1 MPTDF
6 IATCDL
12 IHEMKRSVTPT
23 RDKILS
29 GVKPSKDSKASHP
42 SNPATLRRPTSA
54 DGTTSFVQGSKKKE
68 SSPSSS
74 SSVPNYLRPTV
85 NSTSKARYE
94 SREALS
100 FLVAHNPSFS
110 SNMCL
115 PHEAAS
121 KPPQKK
127 KTTTTLFHRRS
138 ASESGVKVS
147 LFAIILLICI

>member
-1 MPTDF
+1 
-6 IATCDL
+6 
-12 IHEMKRSVTPT
+12 MKRSVTPT

-29 GVKPSKDSKASHP
+29 GVKSSKDSKASPP

-54 DGTTSFVQGSKKKE
+54 DATSSKLQGSKKKLE

-94 SREALS
+94 SRETLS

-115 PHEAAS
+115 PHETAS

-147 LFAIILLICI
+147 LFSIILLMYILEQNCYL